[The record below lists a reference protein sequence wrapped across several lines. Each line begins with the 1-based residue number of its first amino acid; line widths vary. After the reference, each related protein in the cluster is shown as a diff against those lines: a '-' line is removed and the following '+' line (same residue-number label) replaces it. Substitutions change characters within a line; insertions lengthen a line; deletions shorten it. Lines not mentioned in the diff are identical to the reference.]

1 MTVITAI
8 TPSTKREGR
17 FDLMADGRP
26 LATLSLEAIERLG
39 LTVGMALSE
48 QSKAAVEHEVQT
60 LRTYDRALNMLAFR
74 ARASRELRLALL
86 KKGEPELYVDAALE
100 RLTSLGLLNDADY
113 ARQFARAKMTGPG
126 LSKRRLQSEL
136 FRRGV
141 ARDVAD
147 AAIGEVL
154 SDEAVDEDAII
165 EQVASKKLRTLS
177 RLDPDTRRRR
187 LYAFLA
193 RRGYEP
199 DDIRRVL
206 AKLLRDADESSPD
219 DSASV

>member
-1 MTVITAI
+1 MAVITAI

-17 FDLMADGRP
+17 FDVVADGRP

-39 LTVGMALSE
+39 LAVGTALTDRL
-48 QSKAAVEHEVQT
+48 KAAVEHEVQT
-60 LRTYDRALNMLAFR
+60 LRTYDRALSMLAFR

-86 KKGEPELYVDAALE
+86 RKGEPEPYVDAALE
-100 RLTSLGLLNDADY
+100 RLASRGLLNDADY

-147 AAIGEVL
+147 EAIGEVL
-154 SDEAVDEDAII
+154 SDEAVDEEAII
-165 EQVASKKLRTLS
+165 ERVAAKKLRTLS
-177 RLDPDTRRRR
+177 KLDADTRRRR

-193 RRGYEP
+193 RRGYEL

-206 AKLLRDADESSPD
+206 TKLLRDEADESTPD
-219 DSASV
+219 DSA

>member
-1 MTVITAI
+1 MAVITAI

-17 FDLMADGRP
+17 FDVVADGRP

-39 LTVGMALSE
+39 LTVGTTLSE
-48 QSKAAVEHEVQT
+48 HTNAAVEHEVQT

-74 ARASRELRLALL
+74 ARASRELRVALL
-86 KKGEPELYVDAALE
+86 KKGEPEPYVTAALE
-100 RLTSLGLLNDADY
+100 RLSALGLVNDADY
-113 ARQFARAKMTGPG
+113 ARQFARAKVSGPG

-154 SDEAVDEDAII
+154 SDEAVDEQAII
-165 EQVASKKLRTLS
+165 ERVAAKKLRTLS
-177 RLDPDTRRRR
+177 NLDADTRRRR

-193 RRGYEP
+193 RRGYES
-199 DDIRRVL
+199 DDIRRVM
-206 AKLLRDADESSPD
+206 AKLLRDDAEEGSLD
-219 DSASV
+219 DSA

>member
-1 MTVITAI
+1 MAVITAI

-17 FDLMADGRP
+17 FDVVADGRP

-39 LTVGMALSE
+39 LTVGTVLSE
-48 QSKAAVEHEVQT
+48 QTRAAVEHEARA

-86 KKGEPELYVDAALE
+86 KKGEPEPYVTTALE
-100 RLTSLGLLNDADY
+100 RLSTLGLLNDADY
-113 ARQFARAKMTGPG
+113 ARQFARAKVRGPG

-154 SDEAVDEDAII
+154 SDDAVDEEAII
-165 EQVASKKLRTLS
+165 ERVAAKKLRTLS
-177 RLDPDTRRRR
+177 RLDAGSRRRR

-193 RRGYEP
+193 RRGYES
-199 DDIRRVL
+199 DDIRRVM
-206 AKLLRDADESSPD
+206 AKLLRADAEEGSLDN
-219 DSASV
+219 SA

>member
-1 MTVITAI
+1 MAVITAI

-17 FDLMADGRP
+17 FDVAADGRP

-39 LTVGMALSE
+39 LAVGTALTDRSR
-48 QSKAAVEHEVQT
+48 AAVEHEVQT

-86 KKGEPELYVDAALE
+86 KKGEPEPYVDAALE
-100 RLTSLGLLNDADY
+100 RLSSLGLLNDADY

-147 AAIGEVL
+147 EAIGEVL
-154 SDEAVDEDAII
+154 SDEAVDEEAII
-165 EQVASKKLRTLS
+165 ERVAAKKLRTLS
-177 RLDPDTRRRR
+177 KLDADTRRRR

-193 RRGYEP
+193 RRGYEL

-206 AKLLRDADESSPD
+206 MKLLRDDADESSPD
-219 DSASV
+219 NSA